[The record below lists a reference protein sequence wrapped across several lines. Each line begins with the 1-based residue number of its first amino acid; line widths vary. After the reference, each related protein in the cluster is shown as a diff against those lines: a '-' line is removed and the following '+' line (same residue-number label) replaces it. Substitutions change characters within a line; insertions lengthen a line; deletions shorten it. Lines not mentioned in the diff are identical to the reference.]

1 MATKPRRQ
9 GSGSLSERI
18 AFLQEVEGDDGS
30 GGVTLGWQSVF
41 EEAGRLAP
49 IFGSRLTVESVT
61 AARLQANQPYNL
73 TVRSND
79 RTRGITAAWR
89 VRNVRTGKE
98 YNIKTVVNP
107 DERNAY
113 LEMLVVEG
121 EAG

>member
-1 MATKPRRQ
+1 MVKRK

-18 AFLQEVEGDDGS
+18 AFLEQIEGDNGY
-30 GGVTLGWQSVF
+30 GGVTLGWQERF
-41 EEAGRLAP
+41 QEAGRLAP
-49 IFGSRLTVESVT
+49 IFGSRLTVESVS

-73 TVRSND
+73 TVRSSD
-79 RTRGITAAWR
+79 RTRAVTAAWR

-121 EAG
+121 AEG